1 MPQRRRHNEEGGMN
15 PAKNAPINLLP
26 SHRWDALRQRQRM
39 RSWMFVVAVY
49 GLALAGAWGCWGL
62 RSSLGAEMPQ
72 KQGTC
77 LEQISAIN
85 GQIEKLHADRAAIST
100 SMAEARRTLDAAL
113 AVGHHPDWS
122 VLMDLLTAM
131 GAPPNPTIVFE
142 HVELQPRQAPVAKD
156 GKAKP
161 VTPSPQTSE
170 IPDQYGYSLVLE
182 GVAGSQVDVA
192 KFAKVLQ
199 TLKLFE
205 SVSIVGTRPRDSV
218 AVDAPGLHLV
228 SFQISCT
235 LSDAAAAAQT
245 ARQASTPKRAPAKN
259 APKKAGETKQ

>member
-1 MPQRRRHNEEGGMN
+1 MN
-15 PAKNAPINLLP
+15 IAHNAPINLLP
-26 SHRWDALRQRQRM
+26 SHRWDAMRQRQRI
-39 RSWMFVVAVY
+39 RSWAFVVAIY

-62 RSSLGAEMPQ
+62 RTSLGTEMPQ

-77 LEQISAIN
+77 LEQISTIN
-85 GQIEKLHADRAAIST
+85 GQIEKLRADRAVIST
-100 SMAEARRTLDAAL
+100 NMAEARRTLDAAM

-122 VLMDLLTAM
+122 VLLDLLTSM

-142 HVELQPRQAPVAKD
+142 HVELQPRPAPVAKD

-161 VTPSPQTSE
+161 ATPTSQTSE
-170 IPDQYGYSLVLE
+170 VPDQYGYSLVLE

-192 KFAKVLQ
+192 QFAKVLQ

-228 SFQISCT
+228 SFQINCT
-235 LSDAAAAAQT
+235 LTDAAAAAQT
-245 ARQASTPKRAPAKN
+245 ALQASTSKKAPAKSAPKRA
-259 APKKAGETKQ
+259 GENKR